1 MGKNKTTKVVI
12 WGLIITMVLTSFA
25 ALLQAMI

>member
-12 WGLIITMVLTSFA
+12 WTLIVAMALTSFA
-25 ALLQAMI
+25 ALLQAML